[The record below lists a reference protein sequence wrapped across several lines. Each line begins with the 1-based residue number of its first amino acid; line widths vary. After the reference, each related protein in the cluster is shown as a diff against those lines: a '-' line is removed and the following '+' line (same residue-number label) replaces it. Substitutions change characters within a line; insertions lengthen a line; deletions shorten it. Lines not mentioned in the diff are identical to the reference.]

1 MTLTNPDVLL
11 SALLSLSEALER
23 TDDDLPK
30 MGICHYVP
38 QGTAKNDFLE
48 IAKGWPESS
57 GAAQFP
63 VEGRFN
69 LYKKQRLSGTLWKKG
84 TIFGDR
90 RRRLLEYAIAK
101 TWAHLGGIN
110 DRAGRGEVAPRRPP
124 PF

>member
-1 MTLTNPDVLL
+1 MILKNPDGLL
-11 SALLSLSEALER
+11 SALLSLSESLER

-30 MGICHYVP
+30 MGICYYVHP
-38 QGTAKNDFLE
+38 KDAKNDFLE
-48 IAKGWPESS
+48 IARGWPESS

-84 TIFGDR
+84 TVFGDR
-90 RRRLLEYAIAK
+90 RRRLLEYSIAK
-101 TWAHLGGIN
+101 TWAHLRDID